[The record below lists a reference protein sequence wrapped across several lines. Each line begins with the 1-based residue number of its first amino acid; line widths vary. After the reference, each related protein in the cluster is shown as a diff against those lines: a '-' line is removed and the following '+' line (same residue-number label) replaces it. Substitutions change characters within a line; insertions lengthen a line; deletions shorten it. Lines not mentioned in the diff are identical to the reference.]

1 LRYASRDTNV
11 SRIIQKK
18 AKKEKLKPRGST
30 VSKQQVINNMSTYKI
45 IISDY
50 ALPSSESIN
59 LNTKSVSLLT
69 ERKTYKAKC
78 VENEAAIWIF
88 RRVKWR
94 KRTQATLYFKT
105 EKNRYMATIKRI
117 SKIRDKKDWVKVT
130 CMETQETCKLQMKAT
145 IVEENKRKR
154 YASAPHSPSGVTK
167 VIQKPPRVASTN
179 V

>member
-1 LRYASRDTNV
+1 
-11 SRIIQKK
+11 
-18 AKKEKLKPRGST
+18 
-30 VSKQQVINNMSTYKI
+30 MSTYKI

-179 V
+179 VSMRSRSRSHAIGSETCLAKKDLEDLKLMRELEI